1 MWEYVVMGRGTQ
13 SQRETQHPQRLAVRS
28 CFLSLVRQ
36 ASCSPQ
42 TVIDVPGV
50 CVLGLR
56 KHTSTLLGVRGL
68 QKGGL
73 VLCDAA
79 YQERF
84 GQIANRLLT
93 QSLTSW

>member
-1 MWEYVVMGRGTQ
+1 MGRGTQ

-50 CVLGLR
+50 CVGSQEAHKHLAGSERITERRLG
-56 KHTSTLLGVRGL
+56 SV
-68 QKGGL
+68 
-73 VLCDAA
+73 
-79 YQERF
+79 
-84 GQIANRLLT
+84 
-93 QSLTSW
+93 